1 MVRYNRG
8 KGFAKRGQVLCRECK
23 VCKVWGKEGGWSE
36 ELREKREERR
46 EEWIG
51 RQRGDGAAAESP
63 AKPLRPA
70 GAASSPLRG
79 APFCAG
85 KAREE
90 SLPSQGRWPSGSDG
104 RRGFAVRGGGRLRR
118 GQDPSLRCK
127 RQKGGIAKLRA
138 GHARPLRTA
147 TNGLR
152 TRGAREGGSP
162 PPFPLTGCHGRLRA
176 AYMPP
181 LQSSRSPLRGFGGA
195 WRRTT
200 SAASLLRK
208 PARAVVCPAG
218 ANIARSPVS
227 LRSTV
232 APRSQ
237 PRNTRLK
244 GGGRGGGVK
253 NEK

>member
-23 VCKVWGKEGGWSE
+23 VCKVWGKRGWGE
-36 ELREKREERR
+36 ELREKR

-63 AKPLRPA
+63 SESPSHLTVTAPFDK
-70 GAASSPLRG
+70 GA
-79 APFCAG
+79 FCAG
-85 KAREE
+85 GARER

-138 GHARPLRTA
+138 GHVRPLRTA

-237 PRNTRLK
+237 PRNTRI
-244 GGGRGGGVK
+244 
-253 NEK
+253 